1 MVDSDFPNNDEKP
14 PIRREKPLIRR
25 GRVDSVNIYEV
36 KEHELEILEKG
47 TAGTLQFNFA
57 IFLFSTAITCIVAL
71 LTSNFKWQTVRVIFI
86 LISIVGILQG
96 SYLIISWWRSKKPIR
111 ELVTT
116 IRSRINGQV
125 TNIQIPEEPETQSKI
140 PKDNEESND
149 SM

>member
-1 MVDSDFPNNDEKP
+1 MANPNT
-14 PIRREKPLIRR
+14 PIMGDKPLIKR
-25 GRVDSVNIYEV
+25 GRVDTVNIYEV
-36 KEHELEILEKG
+36 KEHELELLEKG
-47 TAGTLQFNFA
+47 ATETLQFNFA

-96 SYLIISWWRSKKPIR
+96 SYLIISWWRSKKTIR
-111 ELVTT
+111 ELITT

-125 TNIQIPEEPETQSKI
+125 TNIQPEEPETQSKI
-140 PKDNEESND
+140 PEDNEKSND